1 MKDKTLGWGNSTV
14 ATKYIY
20 QRLNDI
26 LNKETCDE
34 ICYHLSRLSDE
45 LAHNYKGDT
54 NKLIGDEQ

>member
-1 MKDKTLGWGNSTV
+1 MKDKTLDWGNSTV

-26 LNKETCDE
+26 LNKKTCDE

-45 LAHNYKGDT
+45 LAQNYKVDT
-54 NKLIGDEQ
+54 NKLIGDKQ